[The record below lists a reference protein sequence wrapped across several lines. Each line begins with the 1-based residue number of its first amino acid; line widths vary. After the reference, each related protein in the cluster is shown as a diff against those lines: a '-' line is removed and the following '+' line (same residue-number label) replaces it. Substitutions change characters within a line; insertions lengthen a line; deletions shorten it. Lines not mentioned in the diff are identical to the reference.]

1 MINRINYVHSLFFFI
16 FCILISSFGYLRSN
30 SFILVCFFLILTL
43 GISHGSLDNLKGKKL
58 IKIYKIKNM
67 FLFYLSYILIGI
79 FIILSWLISA
89 YILLAI
95 FLIVASYHFGKEDAE
110 FLNTRKKENI
120 FLYFLK
126 GSSVIISP
134 LLFNQGETLE
144 IFNNLNFYLSN
155 TVFINTKL
163 LIIFLFLSFLSNLF
177 LSLGKS
183 FDEKSIVFMD
193 FFSIIILNIFLNPI
207 LAFTIYFCFLHSI
220 RHSIKL
226 SFELNKDVYKG
237 LILFIKKAIPL
248 TILTAIIFLIILYF
262 LQNNFEFDQ
271 SINQVIF
278 IGLASLTFPHI
289 LLEYLIE
296 KNAK

>member
-1 MINRINYVHSLFFFI
+1 MINRLNYVHSLFFFI
-16 FCILISSFGYLRSN
+16 FCILISSFDYLRSN

-67 FLFYLSYILIGI
+67 FLFYLSYILIGL
-79 FIILSWLISA
+79 FVILSWLISA

-110 FLNTRKKENI
+110 FLNTKKKENI
-120 FLYFLK
+120 LLYFLK

-177 LSLGKS
+177 LSLRKS

-248 TILTAIIFLIILYF
+248 TILTAIIFLIILYV
-262 LQNNFEFDQ
+262 LQNNFEFNQ

-296 KNAK
+296 KNGK

>member
-1 MINRINYVHSLFFFI
+1 
-16 FCILISSFGYLRSN
+16 
-30 SFILVCFFLILTL
+30 
-43 GISHGSLDNLKGKKL
+43 
-58 IKIYKIKNM
+58 
-67 FLFYLSYILIGI
+67 
-79 FIILSWLISA
+79 
-89 YILLAI
+89 
-95 FLIVASYHFGKEDAE
+95 
-110 FLNTRKKENI
+110 
-120 FLYFLK
+120 
-126 GSSVIISP
+126 VIISP

-155 TVFINTKL
+155 TVFINTKF
-163 LIIFLFLSFLSNLF
+163 LIIFLFLSFVSNLF
-177 LSLGKS
+177 LSLDKS

-193 FFSIIILNIFLNPI
+193 FFSIIILNIFLNPL

-226 SFELNKDVYKG
+226 AFELNKDIYKG
-237 LILFIKKAIPL
+237 LILFIKKTIPL
-248 TILTAIIFLIILYF
+248 TILTAIIFLIVLYV
-262 LQNNFEFDQ
+262 LQNNFEFNQ